1 MRYTID
7 SPKGDEFF
15 YNHIRRF
22 FAMKLAKLIEKYLDD
37 VDIIAV
43 KRYCSK
49 YIVMYHDGRNIC
61 TPYIIQVMDDSGLY
75 CGRYYASEADAK
87 EDYREL

>member
-1 MRYTID
+1 
-7 SPKGDEFF
+7 
-15 YNHIRRF
+15 
-22 FAMKLAKLIEKYLDD
+22 MKLAKLIEKYLDD
-37 VDIIAV
+37 MDIVAI